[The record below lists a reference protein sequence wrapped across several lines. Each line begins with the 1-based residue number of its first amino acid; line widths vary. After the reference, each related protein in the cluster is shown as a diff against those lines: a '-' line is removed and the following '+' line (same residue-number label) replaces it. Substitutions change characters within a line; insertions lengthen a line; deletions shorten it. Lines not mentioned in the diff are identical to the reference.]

1 MNFWLRFEQ
10 ATCLPDG
17 CQCEAPRDAFI
28 RQPSAFWSSLA
39 YIFAGIY
46 IYQYI
51 KHKSAGLKAWA
62 SVCVLMGLSS
72 MLGHGSFTR
81 IGLSID
87 FTSIVLILSF
97 FALWNLFNLLK
108 LSYVKIVCLFAVYYS
123 LVLVA
128 MYSLDKW
135 AKVGI
140 CILVFAFAI
149 GDVIREMGIKF
160 LKARTLQLSLFIL
173 SLSFGL
179 FLLDENHVG
188 CNPDSLFQLHSIWHL
203 GTSIS
208 IYLYGKWRFDEIRA
222 L

>member
-1 MNFWLRFEQ
+1 MSFWLRFEQ
-10 ATCLPDG
+10 ASCLPDG

-39 YIFAGIY
+39 YIFAGIL
-46 IYQYI
+46 IYKHIQ
-51 KHKSAGLKAWA
+51 HKSAGLKAWA
-62 SVCVLMGLSS
+62 CVCVLMGLSS
-72 MLGHGSFTR
+72 MFGHGSFTR
-81 IGLSID
+81 FGLSID

-108 LSYVKIVCLFAVYYS
+108 LSYTKIVLSFALYYL
-123 LVLVA
+123 LVLIA
-128 MYSLDKW
+128 MYALDKW

-149 GDVIREMGIKF
+149 GDVIREMGMKF

-179 FLLDENHVG
+179 FILDEKHVG
-188 CNPDSLFQLHSIWHL
+188 CVPDSLFQLHSIWHI